1 MIEYEKLLSVGG
13 LSLERL
19 ATLCRVDEAGGLSKA
34 AGGDIS
40 KLSLYS
46 RQLKDLERFFGAP
59 LTRRV
64 GRTIVLTDTARAW
77 AAQIRGHFKD
87 LLHFREAVGAAVPV
101 YTLGASHSLLEW
113 WLWPR
118 LTGASKSLP
127 PGARIETVVQRTAE
141 LVRAVESNELDAA
154 LVRADAIPRT
164 LSSKPLFTF
173 GYSLLLLAEK
183 FPVKHK
189 LSKADF
195 ARLPLAIATG
205 GQFKKMLH
213 AACERAGVVPNIL
226 LECPSNTLAAQAM
239 MTGNYAAVLPDLA
252 ATAHSNPAVRRLSLP
267 FPGLPDRQISLVWNP
282 RLPDTRLATITKLLG
297 LRNR

>member
-40 KLSLYS
+40 RLSLYS
-46 RQLKDLERFFGAP
+46 RQLKELERFFGAP

-64 GRTIVLTDTARAW
+64 GRTVILTETARAW

-87 LLHFREAVGAAVPV
+87 LVHFREAAGVAVPV

-113 WLWPR
+113 WVWPH
-118 LTGASKSLP
+118 LTSAPKSLP

-141 LVRAVESNELDAA
+141 LVCAVESNELDVA
-154 LVRADAIPRT
+154 LVRADAIPRS
-164 LSSKPLFTF
+164 LSNRPLFSF
-173 GYSLLLLAEK
+173 GYSLLVLAEK
-183 FPVKHK
+183 FPMKHK
-189 LSKADF
+189 LSKMDF

-213 AACERAGVVPNIL
+213 AACDRAGVVPNIL
-226 LECPSNTLAAQAM
+226 LECPSNTLAAKAM
-239 MTGNYAAVLPDLA
+239 LTGNYAAVLPDLA
-252 ATAHSNPAVRRLSLP
+252 ATAFSDPTVRRFPLP
-267 FPGLPDRQISLVWNP
+267 FPGLPDRQIALTWNS
-282 RLPDTRLATITKLLG
+282 RLPDARLATILKLLG